1 VSSYDV
7 IFIGGGHN
15 GLVAATIL
23 ARNGLHTLV
32 LERSAVAGGA
42 ALTDEFYPGF
52 RVSTLAHA
60 AQPAPAVMSELELE
74 KHGLELID
82 PDPYVFCPLPDGR
95 ALVLS
100 REPEATARAIAQFSQ
115 RDASRFP
122 EFQSAVKT
130 AASFISEV
138 MASTPPEI
146 EHPSPADLWSMLTAA
161 RRFRRLGKKH
171 AYRLLR
177 WAPMP
182 VADFVSEWFE
192 SEPLCAIAAWPGI
205 FGTAL
210 GPRSAGSTAVWLTR
224 VGTGWGRP
232 QFVRGGLG
240 GLTAS
245 LLSAARKAG
254 VDLRV
259 DADVARINVRDG
271 RTGGVTLKTGET
283 VPARVV
289 VSNADP
295 RRTLLDLV
303 DPVDLEPAFLSRVRA
318 YRSSGTVAKINLALS
333 GLPRFTA
340 AASADVLRG
349 FIRIGPD
356 LDYLERAF
364 DASKYGAYSSSPC
377 LDLTI
382 PSLTDPTLAPSGAQV
397 MSINAQFAPYNLR
410 GTDWAAAGPSFADVV
425 IDTLEEYAPGL
436 KERIVHRQVIT
447 PRDLELKYGLSGG
460 HIFHGELSLD
470 QLFTMRPLLGWAR
483 YRTPI
488 AGLYMCGCGTHP
500 GNGMTGLSGWNASR
514 EILKDLRLS
523 R

>member
-1 VSSYDV
+1 
-7 IFIGGGHN
+7 
-15 GLVAATIL
+15 
-23 ARNGLHTLV
+23 
-32 LERSAVAGGA
+32 
-42 ALTDEFYPGF
+42 
-52 RVSTLAHA
+52 
-60 AQPAPAVMSELELE
+60 
-74 KHGLELID
+74 
-82 PDPYVFCPLPDGR
+82 
-95 ALVLS
+95 
-100 REPEATARAIAQFSQ
+100 
-115 RDASRFP
+115 
-122 EFQSAVKT
+122 
-130 AASFISEV
+130 
-138 MASTPPEI
+138 
-146 EHPSPADLWSMLTAA
+146 
-161 RRFRRLGKKH
+161 
-171 AYRLLR
+171 
-177 WAPMP
+177 
-182 VADFVSEWFE
+182 
-192 SEPLCAIAAWPGI
+192 
-205 FGTAL
+205 
-210 GPRSAGSTAVWLTR
+210 
-224 VGTGWGRP
+224 
-232 QFVRGGLG
+232 LG